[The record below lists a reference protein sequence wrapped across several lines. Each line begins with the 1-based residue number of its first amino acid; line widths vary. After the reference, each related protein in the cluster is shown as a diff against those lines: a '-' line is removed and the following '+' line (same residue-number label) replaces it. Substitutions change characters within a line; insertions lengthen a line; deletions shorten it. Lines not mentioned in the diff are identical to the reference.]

1 MKVFA
6 TVVAPL
12 LSPHAYMV
20 HGELN
25 FSQSKCLQTL
35 KMNSVEWSFH
45 HCHPTKPV
53 PLQIKWLERI
63 PHMFELQL

>member
-1 MKVFA
+1 MRMKVFA

-20 HGELN
+20 HGELDL
-25 FSQSKCLQTL
+25 SQSIFS
-35 KMNSVEWSFH
+35 MEWSFH
-45 HCHPTKPV
+45 HCHPTQPV
-53 PLQIKWLERI
+53 PLQIEWLERI